1 MSTYTKYER
10 DCWICHEKF
19 TVSAL
24 QYGGNNRK
32 TCYKC
37 RPEGLPPYVYRRLD
51 SAAYE
56 YVRSLE
62 KLINKN
68 YASSQYNR
76 EKEKLHKR
84 LIKKQHDALKNFNII
99 NQIIIS
105 EQDVVELYKFSNL
118 NVKTTAE
125 SLSTTTDS
133 ITRIVKAHGL
143 PTPRMNMI
151 PLVMVD
157 TKTSEDIRTF
167 NNIIEASEY
176 LGISLRQANHINDV
190 CQGKRKSSH
199 GYSWRYQQM
208 PVQDN
213 PVVTFDDIK
222 YINQCVQIAQ
232 CVDDNAVDELH
243 RRLAA
248 KFNISIDDV
257 LAIKNGNFMDVLKK
271 YFPHRE

>member
-1 MSTYTKYER
+1 MQHER
-10 DCWICHEKF
+10 ECWICHEKF
-19 TVSAL
+19 TIPAL

-32 TCYKC
+32 ACYKC
-37 RPEGLPPYVYRRLD
+37 RPEGLPQYIYARLD
-51 SAAYE
+51 SAIYE
-56 YVRSLE
+56 YQRGMKTLE
-62 KLINKN
+62 SKN
-68 YASSQYNR
+68 YDDDRYNF
-76 EKEKLHKR
+76 EQDKLYQR
-84 LIKKQHDALKNFNII
+84 MRKKQHKILQSVNII
-99 NQIIIS
+99 NPIIIS
-105 EQDVVELYKFSNL
+105 EQDVIELYKFSNL

-176 LGISLRQANHINDV
+176 LGISLKQANHINDV

-213 PVVTFDDIK
+213 PAVTFDDIK

-243 RRLAA
+243 RRLAT